1 MRAMGDSM
9 LKLIPRGV
17 SSGLIDQDMQAFIGV
32 AHAFR
37 GDKAKA
43 LAGARGGTTPAVIA
57 RDAVRAGDYYI
68 IHGGIAAVVGAND
81 EAIAAYEKAL
91 AIPSS
96 TSRSLLRTDPMLENL
111 RKDPRFQKLIA
122 AP

>member
-1 MRAMGDSM
+1 M
-9 LKLIPRGV
+9 
-17 SSGLIDQDMQAFIGV
+17 DQDCEPYCV

-37 GDKAKA
+37 GDKTKA
-43 LAGARGGTTPAVIA
+43 LEGARSGTVPAVIS

-68 IHGGIAAVVGAND
+68 ILGGVAAVLGENE

-96 TSRSLLRTDPMLENL
+96 TSRSMLRADPMLENL